1 MENMEKDILNSSP
14 ELKKMPFKVPEGY
27 FDELQIEA
35 LKCTEPKK
43 LHVSIWTRLAP
54 YASVAAMFLFIL
66 VLGKVFLGSN
76 TAESV
81 DIDESADFEDYMVFA
96 GGETDIAIHNIASE
110 QFAENSVEDEDIIEY
125 LIYIGVS
132 ENDIEHSK

>member
-14 ELKKMPFKVPEGY
+14 ELKKMPFKVPDGY
-27 FDELQIEA
+27 FDELQREA
-35 LKCTEPKK
+35 LRCTEPKK
-43 LHVSIWTRLAP
+43 MHVSIWTRLAP

-66 VLGKVFLGSN
+66 VLGKVFLRNDPG
-76 TAESV
+76 ESEAV
-81 DIDESADFEDYMVFA
+81 EESADFEDYMVFA
-96 GGETDIAIHNIASE
+96 GGETDLAIHNIASG

>member
-14 ELKKMPFKVPEGY
+14 ELKKMPFNVPEGY
-27 FDELQIEA
+27 FDGLKREA
-35 LKCTEPKK
+35 LKCAEPKK
-43 LHVSIWTRLAP
+43 VHISIWTRLAP
-54 YASVAAMFLFIL
+54 YAAIAAMFLFIL
-66 VLGKVFLGSN
+66 VLGKVFLRNDPG
-76 TAESV
+76 ESEAV
-81 DIDESADFEDYMVFA
+81 EESADFEDYMVFA
-96 GGETDIAIHNIASE
+96 GGETDIAIHNIASG